1 MSESEPRT
9 KFLLQVSQQ
18 ALVEPNHFLVSI
30 YLKLSQMA
38 VLVVKEGSKNYFTLL
53 FALLNPIG
61 ILLTRV

>member
-38 VLVVKEGSKNYFTLL
+38 VLVVKEGSKNYVTLL